1 MPNTRRAAARIWF
14 GRFWRALDTSRRVF
28 LNLLFLAIVVALG
41 VAWLRSGAPAL
52 QPKTALVLDL
62 HGSLAEQKAGNLR
75 RSALDQVRGDSTD
88 KVQLRDVLAVL
99 EAAATDPKIERVVLM
114 LDEFD
119 GAGMAS
125 LHEVA
130 AAVDRFRAS
139 GKQVVAWGSR
149 YDQRQYYLAAHA
161 DEVLLHPFG
170 MVYLEGFGRYRN
182 YYRDALDRLG
192 VKVNLIRVGTYKS
205 AAEPFIANG
214 PSPAARE
221 ADAALYGALW
231 RNYTADVEQA
241 RKLAPGS
248 IGRTIDALPQRLA
261 AANGDTARLAVA
273 EKWVD
278 GLKTPDELRELL
290 MERGA
295 KDDDGKTFRQI
306 SFGGYLARVEP
317 ERSGD
322 AVGVVVAEGEIVDGS
337 APAGTVGGRSTANLI
352 RKAREDKR
360 IKAIV
365 LRVNSPGGSVF
376 GSELVRRELE
386 VARASGKPVV
396 VSMGDLAASG
406 GYWIS
411 TPADEIVADRSTVT
425 GSIGVFGLLPSAD
438 QALDKL
444 GVHTGGVTTTWLGG
458 AGDWRRPLDPRF
470 AAMTQTDIDHLYA
483 TFVSYVAAARHAT
496 PTAIDA
502 VAQGRVWTGAQAK
515 ERGLVDRLGSYREA
529 LDAAA
534 ARAHLA
540 KGYRVAYLEREPGR
554 FARVLELLGASVAQ
568 AVGARIEFPGEALGV
583 PVEAA
588 RDLAQQLGGMV
599 ALLRGG
605 RPFGAFVHCLCSAP

>member
-14 GRFWRALDTSRRVF
+14 GRFWRALDTSQRVF
-28 LNLLFLAIVVALG
+28 FNLIFLAIVVAL
-41 VAWLRSGAPAL
+41 VAAWLRSGAPAL

-99 EAAATDPKIERVVLM
+99 EAAAADPKIDRVVLM

-130 AAVDRFRAS
+130 AALERFRAS

-182 YYRDALDRLG
+182 YYRDALDKLG

-231 RNYTADVEQA
+231 AAYTGDVERA

-248 IGRTIDALPQRLA
+248 IGRTIEALPQRLA
-261 AANGDTARLAVA
+261 AANGDTARLALS

-295 KDDDGKTFRQI
+295 KDDDGKTFRQV
-306 SFGGYLARVEP
+306 SFGGYLARLETR
-317 ERSGD
+317 RSGD
-322 AVGVVVAEGEIVDGS
+322 GVGVVVAEGEIVDGA

-411 TPADEIVADRSTVT
+411 TPADEIIADRATVT

-496 PTAIDA
+496 PAAIDA

-515 ERGLVDRLGSYREA
+515 ERGLVDRLGSYRDA

-540 KGYRVAYLEREPGR
+540 QGYRVAYLEREPGR
-554 FARVLELLGASVAQ
+554 FARMLELLGASVAQ
-568 AVGARIEFPGEALGV
+568 AVGARIEFPDALGV
-583 PVEAA
+583 PVDAA
-588 RDLAQQLGGMV
+588 RDLAQELGGMM

-605 RPFGAFVHCLCSAP
+605 HPFGAFVHCLCSAP